1 MRTRFEPTRVTTHYM
16 YEIKPVLHDEPVKP
30 LIEETMPLFRAYCSQ
45 RMFSYGTGG
54 FAIRKKSKMQ
64 VRSIKKNRSVHDA
77 NQLFLRQ
84 MHAVLNRKL
93 KSMRKHMA
101 VQQLD
106 LKQQWLKMMQEEHA
120 SNRVKSKV
128 IYKELNVLLIT
139 PCNDREMSSHCVL
152 IEQSLKH
159 LVRHVNEIK
168 YIESV
173 SASLSAMEVDLI
185 LIVGSDEQLP
195 NENITALKES
205 TTKKAIWLSPNQN
218 GSQSDAIL
226 PWFDHVF
233 VQHSWSISD
242 QQHLAGSALNELLMP
257 PDPHI
262 FCPQAIPPEYESD
275 VYIIGDA
282 EPDGIVTAIAKSGL
296 LNNKNVRVDGKGWA
310 QLGDFYP
317 VRRHEARQILFNG
330 SKLVIHSGESIKN
343 VMEIAACG
351 TFQLIG
357 PSLNQSNGIDLS
369 NFQQYNSCE
378 ELTQKFEHYWQSVDA
393 RRLAASH
400 ALAYMKYNQSHLQKT
415 LRLLDIIFT

>member
-1 MRTRFEPTRVTTHYM
+1 
-16 YEIKPVLHDEPVKP
+16 
-30 LIEETMPLFRAYCSQ
+30 
-45 RMFSYGTGG
+45 
-54 FAIRKKSKMQ
+54 MQ
-64 VRSIKKNRSVHDA
+64 VKSTKKKRSVHDA
-77 NQLFLRQ
+77 NRLFLRQ
-84 MHAVLNRKL
+84 MNVVLNRKL
-93 KSMRKHMA
+93 KSMRKHME
-101 VQQLD
+101 VQQLE
-106 LKQQWLKMMQEEHA
+106 LNQQWLKMMQVGSIPTRE
-120 SNRVKSKV
+120 VPKV

-159 LVRHVNEIK
+159 LVRNVNEIK

-173 SASLSAMEVDLI
+173 SAGLSAMEVDLI
-185 LIVGSDEQLP
+185 LIVGSDESLP
-195 NENITALKES
+195 NENITALKAS
-205 TTKKAIWLSPNQN
+205 TAKKAIWLSPNQN
-218 GSQSDAIL
+218 VNQSDEML
-226 PWFDHVF
+226 PWLDHLF
-233 VQHSWSISD
+233 VQNSWSISD
-242 QQHLAGSALNELLMP
+242 HQHHMGSTGSHELLMP

-262 FCPQAIPPEYESD
+262 FCPQAVPPEYESD

-282 EPDGIVTAIAKSGL
+282 ELDNILTTFAKSGL
-296 LNNKNVRVDGKGWA
+296 LNNKIVRVDGKGWA
-310 QLGDFYP
+310 KLGDFYP

-357 PSLNQSNGIDLS
+357 PSVNQSNGIDLS

>member
-1 MRTRFEPTRVTTHYM
+1 
-16 YEIKPVLHDEPVKP
+16 
-30 LIEETMPLFRAYCSQ
+30 
-45 RMFSYGTGG
+45 
-54 FAIRKKSKMQ
+54 MQ
-64 VRSIKKNRSVHDA
+64 VKSIKKNRSVHDA

-185 LIVGSDEQLP
+185 LIVGSDESLP
-195 NENITALKES
+195 NENITALKAS
-205 TTKKAIWLSPNQN
+205 TAKKAIWLSPNQN
-218 GSQSDAIL
+218 VNQSDEML
-226 PWFDHVF
+226 PWLDHLF

-242 QQHLAGSALNELLMP
+242 HQHHMGSTGSHELLMP

-262 FCPQAIPPEYESD
+262 FCPQAVPPEYESD

-282 EPDGIVTAIAKSGL
+282 ELDNIQTTFAKSGL
-296 LNNKNVRVDGKGWA
+296 LNNKIVRVDGKGWA
-310 QLGDFYP
+310 KLGDFYP

-357 PSLNQSNGIDLS
+357 PSVNQSNGIDLS

-393 RRLAASH
+393 RRLAASQ

>member
-1 MRTRFEPTRVTTHYM
+1 
-16 YEIKPVLHDEPVKP
+16 
-30 LIEETMPLFRAYCSQ
+30 
-45 RMFSYGTGG
+45 
-54 FAIRKKSKMQ
+54 
-64 VRSIKKNRSVHDA
+64 
-77 NQLFLRQ
+77 
-84 MHAVLNRKL
+84 
-93 KSMRKHMA
+93 MRKHMA

-120 SNRVKSKV
+120 SSRVKSKV

-173 SASLSAMEVDLI
+173 AASLSAMEVDLI
-185 LIVGSDEQLP
+185 LIVGSDEHLP
-195 NENITALKES
+195 NENITALKAS
-205 TTKKAIWLSPNQN
+205 TAKKAIWLSPNQN

-242 QQHLAGSALNELLMP
+242 HQQHLAGSALNELLMP

-262 FCPQAIPPEYESD
+262 FCPQAVPPEYESD

-282 EPDGIVTAIAKSGL
+282 VPDGIITTFAKSGL
-296 LNNKNVRVDGKGWA
+296 LDNKNVRVDGKGWTP
-310 QLGDFYP
+310 LGDFYP
-317 VRRHEARQILFNG
+317 VLKHEARQMLYNG
-330 SKLVIHSGESIKN
+330 TKLVIHSGASIKHM
-343 VMEIAACG
+343 MEIATCG

-357 PSLNQSNGIDLS
+357 SSANQSNLVDLS
-369 NFQQYNSCE
+369 IFQQFASCE
-378 ELTQKFEHYWQSVDA
+378 ELIQKFEHYWQSIDA

-415 LRLLDIIFT
+415 LRLLDIIFI

>member
-1 MRTRFEPTRVTTHYM
+1 
-16 YEIKPVLHDEPVKP
+16 
-30 LIEETMPLFRAYCSQ
+30 
-45 RMFSYGTGG
+45 MFSYGTGG
-54 FAIRKKSKMQ
+54 FAIQKKSKMQ
-64 VRSIKKNRSVHDA
+64 VKSTKKKRSVHDA
-77 NQLFLRQ
+77 NRLFLKQ
-84 MHAVLNRKL
+84 MNVVLNRKL
-93 KSMRKHMA
+93 KSMRKHME
-101 VQQLD
+101 VQQLK
-106 LKQQWLKMMQEEHA
+106 LNQQWLKMIKVGSIPTRELP
-120 SNRVKSKV
+120 KV

-159 LVRHVNEIK
+159 LVRNVNEIK

-173 SASLSAMEVDLI
+173 SACLSSYDVDLI
-185 LIVGSDEQLP
+185 MVIGSEENLP
-195 NENITALKES
+195 DENITALRTS
-205 TTKKAIWLSPNQN
+205 TMKKAIWLSADQHVI
-218 GSQSDAIL
+218 QSETIL
-226 PWFDHVF
+226 PIFDHVF
-233 VQHSWSISD
+233 TQHSTQISDVQH
-242 QQHLAGSALNELLMP
+242 HMGSTGSHELLMP

-262 FCPQAIPPEYESD
+262 FCPQAVPPEYESD

-296 LNNKNVRVDGKGWA
+296 LNNKIVRVDGKGWA

-357 PSLNQSNGIDLS
+357 PSVNQSNGIDLS

>member
-1 MRTRFEPTRVTTHYM
+1 
-16 YEIKPVLHDEPVKP
+16 
-30 LIEETMPLFRAYCSQ
+30 
-45 RMFSYGTGG
+45 MFSYGTGG
-54 FAIRKKSKMQ
+54 FVIRKKSKMQ
-64 VRSIKKNRSVHDA
+64 VKSIKKNRSVHDA

-120 SNRVKSKV
+120 SSRVKSKV
-128 IYKELNVLLIT
+128 FYKELNVLLIT

-195 NENITALKES
+195 NENITALKTS
-205 TTKKAIWLSPNQN
+205 TAKKVIWLSPNQT
-218 GSQSDAIL
+218 GSQSDAML
-226 PWFDHVF
+226 PWLDHVF
-233 VQHSWSISD
+233 VQNSWSMSD
-242 QQHLAGSALNELLMP
+242 PQPHLAGSARYELFMP

-262 FCPQAIPPEYESD
+262 FCPQTVPLEYESD

-282 EPDGIVTAIAKSGL
+282 EPDSILTTFATSGL
-296 LNNKNVRVDGKGWA
+296 LNDKIVRVDGKGWT
-310 QLGDFYP
+310 QFGDFYP
-317 VRRHEARQILFNG
+317 VHSHEARQMLYNG
-330 SKLVIHSGESIKN
+330 SKIVIHSGESIKH
-343 VMEIAACG
+343 VMEIATCG

-357 PSLNQSNGIDLS
+357 PSANQSNVVDL
-369 NFQQYNSCE
+369 NIFQQFTSCE
-378 ELTQKFEHYWQSVDA
+378 ELIQKFEHYWQSIDA

-415 LRLLDIIFT
+415 LRLLDIIFI

>member
-1 MRTRFEPTRVTTHYM
+1 
-16 YEIKPVLHDEPVKP
+16 
-30 LIEETMPLFRAYCSQ
+30 
-45 RMFSYGTGG
+45 MFSYGTGG

-64 VRSIKKNRSVHDA
+64 VKSIKKNRSVPDA
-77 NQLFLRQ
+77 NQLFLKQ
-84 MHAVLNRKL
+84 MHAVLNKKL

-106 LKQQWLKMMQEEHA
+106 LKQQWLKMMQEEYA
-120 SNRVKSKV
+120 SSRVKSKV

-139 PCNDREMSSHCVL
+139 PCNDREISSHCVL

-173 SASLSAMEVDLI
+173 SAILSTMEVDLI
-185 LIVGSDEQLP
+185 LIVGSDESFP
-195 NENITALKES
+195 SDNITALKAS
-205 TTKKAIWLSPNQN
+205 ASKKAIWLSPNQN
-218 GSQSDAIL
+218 VNQRDAIL

-233 VQHSWSISD
+233 VQNSWSMSD
-242 QQHLAGSALNELLMP
+242 HQHHQGGRAPIELLMP

-262 FCPQAIPPEYESD
+262 FCPQTVSPEYESD

-282 EPDGIVTAIAKSGL
+282 EPDSILTTFSKSGL
-296 LNNKNVRVDGKGWA
+296 LDNKKVRVDGKGWA
-310 QLGDFYP
+310 QIGDFYP
-317 VRRHEARQILFNG
+317 VHRSEARQMLYNG

-357 PSLNQSNGIDLS
+357 PSVNQSNVIDLS
-369 NFQQYNSCE
+369 KFHLFNSCE
-378 ELTQKFEHYWQSVDA
+378 ELIQKFEHYWQSIDA

-415 LRLLDIIFT
+415 LRLLDIMFI

>member
-1 MRTRFEPTRVTTHYM
+1 M
-16 YEIKPVLHDEPVKP
+16 
-30 LIEETMPLFRAYCSQ
+30 
-45 RMFSYGTGG
+45 
-54 FAIRKKSKMQ
+54 KS
-64 VRSIKKNRSVHDA
+64 VKKNRSVHDA

-84 MHAVLNRKL
+84 MHGVLNRKL

-101 VQQLD
+101 EQQLE

-185 LIVGSDEQLP
+185 LIIGSDEQLP

-205 TTKKAIWLSPNQN
+205 TVPVAIWLSPNQN

-226 PWFDHVF
+226 PWIDHVF
-233 VQHSWSISD
+233 VQHSWSMID
-242 QQHLAGSALNELLMP
+242 HQQHLAGSARNELLMP

-262 FCPQAIPPEYESD
+262 FCPQAVPSEYESD

-282 EPDGIVTAIAKSGL
+282 EPDSMVTTLATSGL
-296 LNNKNVRVDGKGWA
+296 LNDKMVRVDGKGWA
-310 QLGDFYP
+310 PLGDFNP
-317 VRRHEARQILFNG
+317 VHSQEARQMYYNG
-330 SKLVIHSGESIKN
+330 SKIVIHSGESIKH

-357 PSLNQSNGIDLS
+357 PSANQSNVVDFS
-369 NFQQYNSCE
+369 FFQQFASCE
-378 ELTQKFEHYWQSVDA
+378 ELLQKFEHYWQSIDA

-415 LRLLDIIFT
+415 LRLLDIIYI

>member
-1 MRTRFEPTRVTTHYM
+1 
-16 YEIKPVLHDEPVKP
+16 
-30 LIEETMPLFRAYCSQ
+30 
-45 RMFSYGTGG
+45 
-54 FAIRKKSKMQ
+54 MQ
-64 VRSIKKNRSVHDA
+64 VKSTKKKRSVHDA
-77 NQLFLRQ
+77 NRLFLKQ
-84 MHAVLNRKL
+84 MNVVLNRKL
-93 KSMRKHMA
+93 KSMRKHME
-101 VQQLD
+101 VQQLE
-106 LKQQWLKMMQEEHA
+106 LNQQWLKMIKVGSIPTRE
-120 SNRVKSKV
+120 VPKV

-159 LVRHVNEIK
+159 LVRNVNEIK

-173 SASLSAMEVDLI
+173 SACLSSYDVDLI
-185 LIVGSDEQLP
+185 MVIGSEENLP
-195 NENITALKES
+195 DENITALRTS
-205 TTKKAIWLSPNQN
+205 TMKKAIWLSADQHVI
-218 GSQSDAIL
+218 QSETIL
-226 PWFDHVF
+226 PIFDHVF
-233 VQHSWSISD
+233 TQHSTQISDVQH
-242 QQHLAGSALNELLMP
+242 HMGSTGSHELLMP

-262 FCPQAIPPEYESD
+262 FCPQAVPPEYESD

-357 PSLNQSNGIDLS
+357 PSVNQSNGIDLS

>member
-1 MRTRFEPTRVTTHYM
+1 
-16 YEIKPVLHDEPVKP
+16 
-30 LIEETMPLFRAYCSQ
+30 
-45 RMFSYGTGG
+45 MFSYGTGG
-54 FAIRKKSKMQ
+54 FVIRKKSKMQ
-64 VRSIKKNRSVHDA
+64 VKSIKKNRSVHDA

-106 LKQQWLKMMQEEHA
+106 LKQQWLKMMQEEYA
-120 SNRVKSKV
+120 SSRVKSKV

-185 LIVGSDEQLP
+185 LIVGSDERLP
-195 NENITALKES
+195 NENITALKAS
-205 TTKKAIWLSPNQN
+205 TAKKAIWLSPNQN
-218 GSQSDAIL
+218 VSQSDAML

-233 VQHSWSISD
+233 VQNSSPMSD
-242 QQHLAGSALNELLMP
+242 HQPHLGGAARNELLMP
-257 PDPHI
+257 PDPHL
-262 FCPQAIPPEYESD
+262 FCPQAVPPEYESD

-282 EPDGIVTAIAKSGL
+282 EPDSILTAFATSGL
-296 LNNKNVRVDGKGWA
+296 LNDKIVRVDGKGWI

-317 VRRHEARQILFNG
+317 VHSHEARQMLYNG
-330 SKLVIHSGESIKN
+330 SKLVIHSGESIKHL
-343 VMEIAACG
+343 MEIATCG

-357 PSLNQSNGIDLS
+357 PSANQSNVVDLS
-369 NFQQYNSCE
+369 IFQQFNSCG
-378 ELTQKFEHYWQSVDA
+378 ELIQKFEHYWQSIDA

-415 LRLLDIIFT
+415 LRLLDIIFI